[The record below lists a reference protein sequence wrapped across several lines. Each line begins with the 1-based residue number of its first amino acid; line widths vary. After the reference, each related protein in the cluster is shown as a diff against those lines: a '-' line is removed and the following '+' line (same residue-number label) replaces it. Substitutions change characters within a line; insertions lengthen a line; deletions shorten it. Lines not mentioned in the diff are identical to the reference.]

1 MREKF
6 AQRGISLASP
16 PSSAARYAS
25 AAGPCAPIAVPR
37 SSASAATETA
47 RQAATAAAAAA
58 DVELAPIACK
68 RERRKRGAAK
78 LWLLNK
84 KAAAA
89 GRHQQRHG
97 KLPAAAAATGFKA
110 LSKNSLIRFKHK
122 SAATN
127 YLSDRYCRKFVL
139 PSRSAHS
146 SRVIKPNKRFADG
159 DKSGKAGR
167 LLLRNFKTHKYEAD
181 AKSRAADQRARRG
194 GAATTA
200 AGGAG
205 NQLSPPG
212 KVIIREARL
221 NITSESAIAG
231 PFSAAK
237 KAIVFEKGS

>member
-16 PSSAARYAS
+16 PASAARYAS
-25 AAGPCAPIAVPR
+25 AGPCPPIAVPR
-37 SSASAATETA
+37 STTSAATETP
-47 RQAATAAAAAA
+47 RQAAAAAAAAAAA
-58 DVELAPIACK
+58 DVELPPIACK

-84 KAAAA
+84 KAAA

-110 LSKNSLIRFKHK
+110 LSKNSLMRFKHK

-181 AKSRAADQRARRG
+181 AKSRAADERARRG
-194 GAATTA
+194 GSATTA
-200 AGGAG
+200 GAGGG
-205 NQLSPPG
+205 NQLTPPG